1 MNLERPMDVI
11 TAINERMSIRGF
23 KKTPVSREVIE
34 QLLDAAR
41 RAPSASNQQPWNFIV
56 VTGESKEGLGD
67 EILSA
72 YRKRGKH
79 YDPSKAKTVPHHYME
94 RTKRLLKGIRPY
106 LDKMD
111 KKVIP
116 FIEEGSC
123 VFYGAPVLII
133 VTMDKAHPQSK
144 LVDIGCA
151 VENFILAAHDEGLGT
166 CVIAL
171 ILMFE
176 KIIKE
181 RLGIPDSMNV
191 VVGIALG
198 YPDRNLSVNAF
209 RAPKEELGEMTRWIG
224 FE

>member
-1 MNLERPMDVI
+1 MDVM
-11 TAINERMSIRGF
+11 TAISERMSVRGF
-23 KKTPVSREVIE
+23 RKEPVSREVIE

-41 RAPSASNQQPWNFIV
+41 KAPSASNQQPWNFIV
-56 VTGESKEGLGD
+56 VTGETKEKLGED
-67 EILSA
+67 ILSA
-72 YRKRGKH
+72 YRERSKH
-79 YDPSKAKTVPHHYME
+79 YDPSGGKTIPKRYME
-94 RTKRLLKGIRPY
+94 RTKRIMKGMRSY

-111 KKVIP
+111 KKVVP

-123 VFYGAPVLII
+123 IFYGAPVLII
-133 VTMDKAHPQSK
+133 VTIDKIHPQSK

-151 VENFILAAHDEGLGT
+151 VENLILAAYGKGLGT

-176 KIIKE
+176 SLIRE
-181 RLGIPDSMNV
+181 RLEIPDSMKV

-198 YPDRNLSVNAF
+198 YPDKDSPVNAF
-209 RAPKEELGEMTRWIG
+209 KASKEELSEMTRWIG